1 MLWLR
6 APLFLL
12 IGFLNTAIMG
22 SLIVMLAL
30 LTKIT
35 PLRPR
40 LVPVIHRVA
49 ETWVWGNKNILFAVL
64 PPIQIDIEMPEGLKQ
79 DGWYLLLP
87 NHQSWVDIVLLF
99 NVFHRRIP
107 FLKFFL
113 KYELI
118 YVPFLGIAC
127 KALNMP
133 FMKRYSQSYLARH
146 PEKQGEDL
154 LRTRQACATF
164 NEHPVA
170 IVNFMEGTRRTPRK
184 MKE

>member
-64 PPIQIDIEMPEGLKQ
+64 PPNEV
-79 DGWYLLLP
+79 
-87 NHQSWVDIVLLF
+87 S
-99 NVFHRRIP
+99 HR
-107 FLKFFL
+107 
-113 KYELI
+113 
-118 YVPFLGIAC
+118 
-127 KALNMP
+127 
-133 FMKRYSQSYLARH
+133 
-146 PEKQGEDL
+146 
-154 LRTRQACATF
+154 
-164 NEHPVA
+164 
-170 IVNFMEGTRRTPRK
+170 
-184 MKE
+184 